1 MSVAAP
7 NATAR
12 AGKPLIEP
20 RPLRNPDAADPAFMG
35 RRGWW
40 LVVMN
45 VLVPGSAQVL
55 SGRNR
60 KLGRFGLGA
69 TLLGWLLILAAGI
82 LAVVS
87 QQTLVWLASGP
98 LSWVVLT
105 LVQALLIGYALLW
118 VVLTFDTLRLVRLVK
133 VPPISR
139 IAIPV
144 VALLVVG
151 LLGGGAV
158 YASTAAASGRGAL
171 DSIFGQ
177 SGPSVPPDDGYY
189 NILLLG
195 ADSGD
200 GRDSMRFDS
209 ISVVSVNADTGAV
222 TIFGIP
228 RELPHAPFSE
238 GSPMQAQYPNGFEG
252 HSSPTCGWNP
262 WMNHIRYAAEVCRDD
277 DGAELYPDAAS
288 HGSAPGIEATK
299 DAAEGILGINIPYYV
314 FIDMNGFA
322 AMIDALGGVDINV
335 TERLP
340 KGGPPEGWTGNDVN
354 EWAIGWIEPGQQHM
368 DGDTAQWYA
377 RSRYTTSDW
386 DRMERQR
393 QLQVA
398 ILEQFTPQN
407 VLGRFND
414 IAAAGTVLVDTDL
427 PRDKLSEFFDLMMKA
442 KEQPVTS
449 IELVPGNGVDEFN
462 PDYAYIQDL
471 TDQTLHPPTS
481 TPTPEP

>member
-7 NATAR
+7 SATSRQGA
-12 AGKPLIEP
+12 PLVEP

-45 VLVPGSAQVL
+45 VLVPGSAQL
-55 SGRNR
+55 LAGRNR

-69 TLLGWLLILAAGI
+69 TLIAWLLVIAAAI
-82 LAVVS
+82 MAIFA
-87 QQTLVWLASGP
+87 QQALVWFVTGP

-105 LVQALLIGYALLW
+105 LAQVLLIGYALLW
-118 VVLTFDTLRLVRLVK
+118 VVLTLDTLRLVRLVK

-139 IAIPV
+139 VAIPV

-151 LLGGGAV
+151 LLGGGAG
-158 YASTAAASGRGAL
+158 YAASIAGASRGAL
-171 DSIFGQ
+171 GNIFGN
-177 SGPSVPPDDGYY
+177 SGPSVPPSDGYY

-209 ISVVSVNADTGAV
+209 ISVVSVNAETGAV

-228 RELPHAPFSE
+228 RELPSFPFSD
-238 GSPMQAQYPNGFEG
+238 GSPMQALYPNGFEG
-252 HSSPTCGWNP
+252 HSSATCGWNP
-262 WMNHIRYAAEVCRDD
+262 WMNHVRQAAEVCREDG
-277 DGAELYPDAAS
+277 GAELYPDADA

-299 DAAEGILGINIPYYV
+299 DAAEGILGIEIPYYV
-314 FIDMNGFA
+314 FIDMDGFA
-322 AMIDALGGVDINV
+322 AMIDALGGVDIEV

-340 KGGPPEGWTGNDVN
+340 KGGPPEGWTGTDAD

-393 QLQVA
+393 ELQTA

-407 VLGRFND
+407 VLSRFND

-427 PRDKLSEFFDLMMKA
+427 PRDKLTEFFDLAVKA

-449 IELVPGNGVDEFN
+449 IELVPDNGVDEYD
-462 PDYAYIQDL
+462 PDYAYIRDL
-471 TDQTLHPPTS
+471 TKQTLHPPT
-481 TPTPEP
+481 PEP

>member
-1 MSVAAP
+1 MTLAAP
-7 NATAR
+7 RATGR
-12 AGKPLIEP
+12 PGHPLIES
-20 RPLRNPDAADPAFMG
+20 RPLRNPNAADQPFMG

-55 SGRNR
+55 AGGNR
-60 KLGRFGLGA
+60 KLGRIGLVA
-69 TLLGWLLILAAGI
+69 TLVSWFLVI

-87 QQTLVWLASGP
+87 ALFWRSVLISVATNWF
-98 LSWVVLT
+98 VLT
-105 LVQALLIGYALLW
+105 ALQVLFVAYAVLW
-118 VVLTFDTLRLVRLVK
+118 IVLTIDTLRLVRLVK
-133 VPPISR
+133 VPPASR
-139 IAIPV
+139 LAIPV
-144 VALLVVG
+144 VGLIIVG
-151 LLGGGAV
+151 LLSGGAG
-158 YASTAAASGRGAL
+158 YAATVAGSSRGVIG
-171 DSIFGQ
+171 DIFGQ
-177 SGPSVPPDDGYY
+177 SGPSLPPDDGYY

-209 ISVVSVNADTGAV
+209 LSVVSVNATTGAV
-222 TIFGIP
+222 TIVGIP
-228 RELPHAPFSE
+228 RELPNAPFSE
-238 GSPMQAQYPNGFEG
+238 GSPMQALYPDGFEG
-252 HSSPTCGWNP
+252 QSSSSCGWNG

-277 DGAELYPDAAS
+277 EGAELYPDAAA

-299 DAAEGILGINIPYYV
+299 DAAEGMLGIKIPYYV

-340 KGGPPEGWTGNDVN
+340 KGGPPEGWTGSDVN

-368 DGDTAQWYA
+368 NGDTAQWYA

-393 QLQVA
+393 ELQVA
-398 ILEQFTPQN
+398 ILDQFTPN
-407 VLGRFND
+407 TVLTRFNE

-427 PRDKLSEFFDLMMKA
+427 PKDKLSEFFDLMLKA
-442 KEQPVTS
+442 KEQPVTT
-449 IELVPGNGVDEFN
+449 IELVPETGVDEFD
-462 PDYAYIQDL
+462 PDYGFIRDMVE
-471 TDQTLHPPTS
+471 QTLHPPTE
-481 TPTPEP
+481 TPTPTP